1 MPERDRDQ
9 SVEQLLR
16 RVMSHDV
23 TPLQGACVD
32 SETLAAWSEGS
43 LRGAELSAV
52 ERHVADCA
60 RCRAMMASFVR
71 TTPPVPVAESLWRR
85 WHLAWAVP
93 LATAA
98 TAAAIWVALP
108 DNGAEPLPSAQKTNA
123 LDERSTA
130 LSSETAADSAPPAA
144 SAQAGASAI
153 RPQEEEAKLREPSN
167 NEARQRADQSAT
179 RELGDLQARAVA
191 APVPQAEAP
200 APAAPASPAAS
211 GAAPAP
217 AAAATAERAE
227 ADSKKEVA
235 ANSDLAPLAAA
246 RRAFAPN
253 QIVAADGTTRWR
265 IINGQQVERSTNAG
279 TSWTPATIAST
290 DALSAAAAPSAT
302 VCWIVGARGA
312 VYLTTDGT
320 RFIRLPF
327 TEMVDLTSVF
337 ATDALTATVSS
348 ADGRSWRTSDQGR
361 NVAHRALTG
370 VADFLRRTLGVGS

>member
-1 MPERDRDQ
+1 
-9 SVEQLLR
+9 
-16 RVMSHDV
+16 MSHDV

-32 SETLAAWSEGS
+32 GETLAAWSEGS

-108 DNGAEPLPSAQKTNA
+108 DNGAEPRPSAQKTNA

-144 SAQAGASAI
+144 SAQAGASAF
-153 RPQEEEAKLREPSN
+153 RPQEEKAKLRESSSN
-167 NEARQRADQSAT
+167 EVRQR
-179 RELGDLQARAVA
+179 
-191 APVPQAEAP
+191 AEAP
-200 APAAPASPAAS
+200 APAAPAPPAAS

-235 ANSDLAPLAAA
+235 ANSDLAPLVAA

-279 TSWTPATIAST
+279 TSWTPATITST

-320 RFIRLPF
+320 RFMRLPF

-348 ADGRSWRTSDQGR
+348 VDGRSWRTSDQGR
-361 NVAHRALTG
+361 TWLT
-370 VADFLRRTLGVGS
+370 VR